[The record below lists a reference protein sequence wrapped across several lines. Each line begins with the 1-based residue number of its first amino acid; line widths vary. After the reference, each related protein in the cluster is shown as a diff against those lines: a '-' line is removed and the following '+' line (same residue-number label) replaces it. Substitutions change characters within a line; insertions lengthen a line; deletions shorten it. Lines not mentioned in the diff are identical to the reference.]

1 MSIRDAF
8 DRGMDAL
15 TLDANTAERLVTG
28 AVGVDD
34 APPRYRSVVRVLD
47 ELRADPGGSELGG
60 APAAVDAI
68 ASAVVLGPRG
78 RAARHTRRRRSR
90 AGLLAAVSVVS
101 CVLLTGGLA
110 AAGALPAP
118 AQRVASAALDRI
130 GISVPSGHESHA
142 DRETP
147 ATTPAP
153 ALAQPVA
160 QPGTADSSSG
170 QPPSATDPS
179 PRASASEPA
188 TEPASPPATPAA
200 ETSPVSGNGNGNVH
214 TPPEPPPGNG
224 NGNAYGLGNGNA
236 QGNGN
241 DNAYDLGNANAQGN
255 GNGNAYGLGSGN
267 GPADR

>member
-47 ELRADPGGSELGG
+47 ALRADPDGSELGG
-60 APAAVDAI
+60 APVAVDAI
-68 ASAVVLGPRG
+68 ASAVVLEPRG
-78 RAARHTRRRRSR
+78 RAARHSGRRRSR

-142 DRETP
+142 DQETP
-147 ATTPAP
+147 PTTPPPSPAAP
-153 ALAQPVA
+153 LV
-160 QPGTADSSSG
+160 QPGPPDNSSG
-170 QPPSATDPS
+170 QTPSATDAARP
-179 PRASASEPA
+179 ASASALA
-188 TEPASPPATPAA
+188 TEPAGLAATPAP
-200 ETSPVSGNGNGNVH
+200 ETHSLGNDNGNAH
-214 TPPEPPPGNG
+214 TPSESPPGNG

-236 QGNGN
+236 QGNGHG
-241 DNAYDLGNANAQGN
+241 NAYGLGNGNAQGN
-255 GNGNAYGLGSGN
+255 GNGNAYGLANGN
-267 GPADR
+267 GPG